1 MTSSQDGVTLSGITP
16 FQMES
21 TTLTATL
28 FESQGWRLYETRQA
42 NRIEEQTVE
51 ELRKFEDG
59 WVLGGGKPR
68 YIRTPDS
75 VRPCRRRGEKTSRNA
90 FY

>member
-1 MTSSQDGVTLSGITP
+1 MTSSQDGATPSGIAS
-16 FQMES
+16 FWVKL

-42 NRIEEQTVE
+42 NRTEEQTVE

-59 WVLGGGKPR
+59 RVLGEASPG
-68 YIRTPDS
+68 T
-75 VRPCRRRGEKTSRNA
+75 
-90 FY
+90 